1 MNNGGFDH
9 PYEVLS
15 KRALSSFPFTK
26 PFAKGRAGG
35 TRLDV
40 VFPQVNVSED
50 PGEWM
55 DLRLD
60 DGGGLATILELH
72 VDLLGGDRGLL
83 GGADHLPN
91 AFVAHCWVEAAP
103 PSVALDTLVDG
114 KTVPMEGEAVL
125 AGGEAVLAEGEAVP
139 MDAEGAAVGE
149 AADGGGDNSNN
160 RPSPVL
166 RVAEATGTT
175 AEAAIEPPVIVLSD
189 DDVDS
194 PAAAPAPSPVFIDE
208 EE

>member
-1 MNNGGFDH
+1 M
-9 PYEVLS
+9 
-15 KRALSSFPFTK
+15 
-26 PFAKGRAGG
+26 
-35 TRLDV
+35 
-40 VFPQVNVSED
+40 
-50 PGEWM
+50 
-55 DLRLD
+55 
-60 DGGGLATILELH
+60 
-72 VDLLGGDRGLL
+72 
-83 GGADHLPN
+83 
-91 AFVAHCWVEAAP
+91 
-103 PSVALDTLVDG
+103 
-114 KTVPMEGEAVL
+114 L

-149 AADGGGDNSNN
+149 AADGEGRDDGGGDNSNN